1 MGMGRLLGMLRRSRV
16 SSDPVAVL
24 WHYVAGRMVDW
35 VNGKDGPVCWKAGSH
50 RGVQWLD
57 KVEFPR
63 KQKRYIFSP
72 LFEVRYDT
80 AFEEVIRGCA
90 DLAREG
96 KTWISEDYVRGM
108 IELNRM
114 GFAHSYEA
122 WSEGKLVGGGFGM
135 QLGSMLTCDSMF
147 HRMSNASKAAYGQML
162 VRARER
168 GFKLVDTNG
177 VANHLVNYGEEWVPQ
192 WKFEG
197 VMYDCLS
204 ARPAP
209 SLVEGRAYPE
219 LPWEI
224 KAMLP
229 MLRVGRK
236 VGRRLGFGKKQ
247 VAAPPE
253 VASKEK
259 GAESEQKMSIDKTAG
274 VGDHPTQA
282 KEKGVE
288 TETERGPAP
297 RPVA

>member
-1 MGMGRLLGMLRRSRV
+1 MGRLASMMCAGRV
-16 SSDPVAVL
+16 SDDPVSVL

-72 LFEVRYDT
+72 AFEIRYDT

-96 KTWISEDYVRGM
+96 KTWISEEYIRGM
-108 IELNRM
+108 VALNKM

-122 WSEGKLVGGGFGM
+122 WSEGKLVGGGFGV

-147 HRMSNASKAAYGQML
+147 HRVSNASKAAYGQML

-177 VANHLVNYGEEWVPQ
+177 VASHQVNYGEEWTPQ

-197 VMYDCLS
+197 TLYECLG

-209 SLVEGRAYPE
+209 TLVDGNAYPE
-219 LPWEI
+219 LPWQI
-224 KAMLP
+224 RLMLP
-229 MLRVGRK
+229 VLRVGRK
-236 VGRRLGFGKKQ
+236 VNRKMPWHKPPA
-247 VAAPPE
+247 AAPPAGE
-253 VASKEK
+253 TAQPNSDVDK
-259 GAESEQKMSIDKTAG
+259 GGA
-274 VGDHPTQA
+274 VGDDRGQA
-282 KEKGVE
+282 KE
-288 TETERGPAP
+288 TEEPERGRPAP
-297 RPVA
+297 RPAA